1 MAKNDKTLID
11 GIIDEKIEL
20 NIISTKKR
28 DEVFEFF
35 VYEQLLKD
43 YDLSTEEIFSG
54 SVDGRN
60 DGGID
65 GFFIFVNGHLLLD
78 INNFVWPKSNSE
90 LELWVITCKHHDTFK
105 QAPLDNLVASI
116 SELFDFSKEND
127 ELQLEYSDLVLEQR
141 NKFKYAYRKI
151 SPRLNDFKIKFC
163 YGSRGNTDELGDAI
177 LQRAEQVKAIS
188 LDFFGKNCNSEF
200 LFIGS
205 AELVEL
211 NRKVPNFTLE
221 LQFSDELS
229 NDETYVLLV
238 KLKDYYSFI
247 TDSGKLRRY
256 LFDSNVRD
264 FMGLNQVNQDIKKTL
279 LNNNSPDF
287 WWLNNGIT
295 ILATGA
301 SIIGKSIQIQDIQ
314 IVNGLQTSESIFR
327 YFDEG
332 GQDEKK
338 RSVLVKVIVSNI
350 NESRDA
356 IIRATNNQTFV
367 ELSALHA
374 TDKIQRDIEEI
385 LKTNEYYFERR
396 TNFYKNQGFP
406 SDKIV
411 TPLYLASGFLS
422 IILKAPEQG
431 TILRSKF
438 MRNKTQY
445 ETIFSESNNLEI
457 WPKIAYIL
465 KETDKFLE
473 TKRPNATSLSEH
485 FLKYRRQY
493 LSFFGVS
500 LLLNKYNFTIDDLVK
515 IDIKNL
521 TKDIFEN
528 AWEIL
533 HGHFQTYNKKKL
545 KRMTFIE
552 ICKEIELKY
561 GVTGIDFLGY
571 NFGINKANMSVA
583 KKIELTSEFIDLIN
597 KQLPDQPW
605 KKSVAYELSIV
616 NDCSPA
622 SVREAINY
630 LIAKGLR
637 YRQVNGEL
645 FDSVWNKINL
655 K

>member
-1 MAKNDKTLID
+1 MAKNDKILID
-11 GIIDEKIEL
+11 GIIDEKIES

-43 YDLSTEEIFSG
+43 YDLSIEEIFSG

-90 LELWVITCKHHDTFK
+90 LELWIITCKHHDTFK
-105 QAPLDNLVASI
+105 QAPIDNLVASI

-127 ELQLEYSDLVLEQR
+127 ELQLEYSELVLEQR

-163 YGSRGNTDELGDAI
+163 YGSRGNTDELGEAI
-177 LQRAEQVKAIS
+177 IQRAEQVKAIS
-188 LDFFGKNCNSEF
+188 LDFFGKSCNSEF

-221 LQFSDELS
+221 LPFSDELS

-238 KLKDYYSFI
+238 KLKDYYNFI
-247 TDSGKLRRY
+247 IDNGKLRRY

-279 LNNNSPDF
+279 LNDNSPDF

-332 GQDEKK
+332 GLDEKN

-385 LKTNEYYFERR
+385 LKANEYYFERR

-406 SDKIV
+406 SEKIV
-411 TPLYLASGFLS
+411 TPLYLASGFVS
-422 IILKAPEQG
+422 MILKAPEQG

-457 WPKIAYIL
+457 WPKISYIL

-473 TKRPNATSLSEH
+473 TKRPNSNGLSEH
-485 FLKYRRQY
+485 FLKYRRHY
-493 LSFFGVS
+493 LSFFAVS
-500 LLLNKYNFTIDDLVK
+500 LMLSKYNFTINDL
-515 IDIKNL
+515 IKVGIENL
-521 TKDIFEN
+521 TQEVFEN
-528 AWEIL
+528 SWEIL
-533 HGHFQTYNKKKL
+533 NGHFQTFNKKKL
-545 KRMTFIE
+545 KRSTFID
-552 ICKEIELKY
+552 ICKAIELKY
-561 GVTGIDFLGY
+561 GVLGIDSLRY
-571 NFGINKANMSVA
+571 NFGMNRTNMFPT
-583 KKIELTSEFIDLIN
+583 KKITLTPEFIDLIN
-597 KQLPDQPW
+597 KQLPKQPW
-605 KKSVAYELSIV
+605 KKSIAYELSIE

-622 SVREAINY
+622 SVKEAIKY
-630 LIAKGLR
+630 LIANGFR
-637 YRQVNGEL
+637 YTQINGEV
-645 FDSVWNKINL
+645 FDSNGNKISL
-655 K
+655 